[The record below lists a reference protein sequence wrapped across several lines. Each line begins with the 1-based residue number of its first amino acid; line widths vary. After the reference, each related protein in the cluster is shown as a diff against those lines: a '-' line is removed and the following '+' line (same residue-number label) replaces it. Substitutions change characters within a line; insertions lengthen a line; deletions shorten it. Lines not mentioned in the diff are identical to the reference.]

1 MEPQEG
7 APRPGWCEIPAYRQH
22 NASPPASLPR
32 TQMSS
37 CRCQKYVNQIM
48 RRRSDFSCKPGG
60 VPGPLRAPASRG
72 QGPVGGGTVGASG
85 SQCPGITG
93 SRTAQRPRRVAGAG
107 GRGLLTGAAPP
118 GLNHPGRSQPCRSW
132 NTQPRAR
139 SSWGGGGGSTLHA
152 GPDTPCRADSD
163 RTCHVT
169 QGIWAKRSRP
179 GAGTQAQ
186 APPPSPRPPHRTP
199 AVPLC

>member
-85 SQCPGITG
+85 SSAPESQAAG
-93 SRTAQRPRRVAGAG
+93 RAQRPRRVAGAG

-139 SSWGGGGGSTLHA
+139 SSWGAGGGSTLHN

-169 QGIWAKRSRP
+169 PGHMGQEIQARSRDTSP
-179 GAGTQAQ
+179 GA
-186 APPPSPRPPHRTP
+186 PPPRPPHRTP